1 MKLMMQIW
9 LKKYKNLLITYNY
22 RHMDYNK
29 HTDEVLERLQAHQVL
44 EILAMANKSISQ
56 ALTQIQELE
65 HNSMMYLDMR
75 PTREIMDDINALHL
89 HLHFLDSAK
98 SFAKNEIHEIGFYLN

>member
-1 MKLMMQIW
+1 MKLMMQVW

-22 RHMDYNK
+22 RHMDYDK

-44 EILAMANKSISQ
+44 EILAMANQSISQ
-56 ALTQIQELE
+56 VLTQIQELE

>member
-1 MKLMMQIW
+1 MQVW

-29 HTDEVLERLQAHQVL
+29 HTDEVLERLQAQQVL

>member
-1 MKLMMQIW
+1 
-9 LKKYKNLLITYNY
+9 
-22 RHMDYNK
+22 MDYNK

-44 EILAMANKSISQ
+44 EILAMANQSISQ

-65 HNSMMYLDMR
+65 HNSMMFLDMR

-89 HLHFLDSAK
+89 HLHFLQSAK
-98 SFAKNEIHEIGFYLN
+98 NFAKNEVQEIGFYLN

>member
-1 MKLMMQIW
+1 LMMQVW

-44 EILAMANKSISQ
+44 EILAMANQSISQ

>member
-1 MKLMMQIW
+1 
-9 LKKYKNLLITYNY
+9 
-22 RHMDYNK
+22 MDYNK
-29 HTDEVLERLQAHQVL
+29 HTNEILERIQAHQ
-44 EILAMANKSISQ
+44 ILDILSTANKSIDQ
-56 ALTQIQELE
+56 ALKQIKELE
-65 HNSMMYLDMR
+65 YNSIMFIDMR

>member
-1 MKLMMQIW
+1 
-9 LKKYKNLLITYNY
+9 
-22 RHMDYNK
+22 MDYDK
-29 HTDEVLERLQAHQVL
+29 HTDEVLERIQAHQIL
-44 EILAMANKSISQ
+44 EILATANHSIDQ
-56 ALTQIQELE
+56 ALKRIQELE
-65 HNSMMYLDMR
+65 YNSMMFLDMR

>member
-1 MKLMMQIW
+1 
-9 LKKYKNLLITYNY
+9 
-22 RHMDYNK
+22 MDYEK
-29 HTDEVLERLQAHQVL
+29 HTDEVLERLQAQQ
-44 EILAMANKSISQ
+44 ILGILDMANQSINQ
-56 ALTQIQELE
+56 ALASIQELE

-75 PTREIMDDINALHL
+75 PTQQIMDDINALHL

>member
-1 MKLMMQIW
+1 MQVW

-44 EILAMANKSISQ
+44 EILAMANQSISQ

>member
-1 MKLMMQIW
+1 
-9 LKKYKNLLITYNY
+9 
-22 RHMDYNK
+22 MDYNK
-29 HTDEVLERLQAHQVL
+29 HTDEVLERLQAQQVL
-44 EILAMANKSISQ
+44 EILAMANKSISH

>member
-1 MKLMMQIW
+1 
-9 LKKYKNLLITYNY
+9 
-22 RHMDYNK
+22 MDYNK
-29 HTDEVLERLQAHQVL
+29 HTDEVLERLQAQQ
-44 EILAMANKSISQ
+44 ILGILDMANQSINQ
-56 ALTQIQELE
+56 ALASIQELE

-75 PTREIMDDINALHL
+75 PTQQIIDDINALHL

>member
-1 MKLMMQIW
+1 
-9 LKKYKNLLITYNY
+9 
-22 RHMDYNK
+22 MDYNK
-29 HTDEVLERLQAHQVL
+29 HTDEVLERLQAQQVL
-44 EILAMANKSISQ
+44 GILDMANQSINQ
-56 ALTQIQELE
+56 ALASIQELE

>member
-1 MKLMMQIW
+1 
-9 LKKYKNLLITYNY
+9 
-22 RHMDYNK
+22 MDYNK
-29 HTDEVLERLQAHQVL
+29 HTDEVLERLQAQQVL
-44 EILAMANKSISQ
+44 GILDMANQSINQ
-56 ALTQIQELE
+56 ALASIQALE